1 PVRSFVLGVQP
12 PLVADR
18 GLSDL
23 LGQVPQLFPPA
34 RVRTL
39 SAAATLLRVDLR
51 TAGPRVH
58 LEGLRARFNL
68 RDGRALGGFV
78 LWADM
83 ELAPGVRLSTR
94 ATTSWWRTFLPAD
107 PAGRGPCVVHLELT
121 KGRRGTRW
129 RVAVARRGR
138 TEVREHSLL
147 FAWGALRAGRARE

>member
-1 PVRSFVLGVQP
+1 
-12 PLVADR
+12 
-18 GLSDL
+18 DL

-83 ELAPGVRLSTR
+83 ELAPGVRPPTR
-94 ATTSWWRTFLPAD
+94 PPTSARRSFLPAE
-107 PAGRGPCVVHLELT
+107 PGGRGPRVAHLELT

-138 TEVREHSLL
+138 TEVREPSPLS
-147 FAWGALRAGRARE
+147 AGGALRAGRAGRPA